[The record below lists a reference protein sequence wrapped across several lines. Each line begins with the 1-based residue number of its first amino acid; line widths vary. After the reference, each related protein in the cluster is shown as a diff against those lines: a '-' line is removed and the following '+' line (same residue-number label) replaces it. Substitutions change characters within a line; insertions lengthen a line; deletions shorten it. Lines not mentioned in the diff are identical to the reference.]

1 MQPIRSFVREV
12 EGAIASGQET
22 RRLEVL
28 RQLTTLFIEQSP
40 QLGEQHVTVFDEVI
54 HRLASEIE
62 FRARVE
68 LSERLADITNAPRKT
83 VRNLALD
90 EDIEVAGP
98 VLERSPR
105 LDEADLLEV
114 AQKRGQDHLLVL
126 STRQHLTEAVTDVI
140 VTRGDERV
148 VQTVAGNE
156 TARFSTFGFETLAT
170 KAEADVALQGILQAR
185 VDVPPEQFERIVAAA
200 KARAREGL
208 VESVGADAALLAEAL
223 EAGAEQIGSRGSMAM
238 VEDLQQAQ
246 AAIDELI
253 QQGAFGEDEI
263 VGLLEADR
271 LPEAIAG
278 LARLANLPA
287 EVVSR
292 AYSAP
297 HYDPI
302 LFIVRGLRFGWP
314 TFKLIL
320 TVKAGKAPPDAL
332 LRSAFG
338 SFENLS
344 VATAQRVMR
353 FVAAKDRV
361 ARG

>member
-12 EGAIASGQET
+12 EGAIASGQEG

-68 LSERLADITNAPRKT
+68 LSERLADIANAPRKT

-90 EDIEVAGP
+90 EDIQVAGP
-98 VLERSPR
+98 VLVRSPR

-114 AQKRGQDHLLVL
+114 AQNRGQDHLLVL
-126 STRQHLTEAVTDVI
+126 STRKHLTEAVTDVI

-156 TARFSTFGFETLAT
+156 TARFSPYGFDTLAA
-170 KAEADVALQGILQAR
+170 KAEADDRLQSILQSR
-185 VDVPPEQFERIVAAA
+185 KDVPPEQMHRIVEAA
-200 KARAREGL
+200 KAKARDGL
-208 VESVGADAALLAEAL
+208 AETVGADAALLAEAL
-223 EAGAEQIGSRGSMAM
+223 ETGAEQIAGRGSMAM
-238 VEDLQQAQ
+238 VEDLAQAQ
-246 AAIDELI
+246 EAIDRLM

-263 VGLLEADR
+263 VALLEADR
-271 LPEAIAG
+271 LPEAITG
-278 LARLANLPA
+278 LARLANLPPD
-287 EVVSR
+287 VVSR

-314 TFKLIL
+314 TFKLLL
-320 TVKAGKAPPDAL
+320 TVKSGRTPPDSL
-332 LRSAFG
+332 LRSAFA